1 MACIESGS
9 RSSAILLWGLL
20 LICGGAEAVP
30 QLQAQERG
38 SRVRVLRDTSLK
50 VEGTILGQL
59 AAGTDLTVETV
70 QGEWLWVR
78 TGTGQSGWIRQTD
91 AQVLASS
98 GSVTSTVP
106 SSPPQP
112 EAQYLVGWLLTSQ
125 VITLHD
131 QLLLLH
137 ELQQV
142 QTSEIDRLL
151 KRTGVVLVH
160 IQKLQELLNTAPT
173 AGTSP
178 LDKQVRSDLLPL
190 LAAIEAEAQALQSL
204 IRFPSTESR
213 DAFAKAQLKA
223 EQLFKQISQDK
234 SVEAN
239 RSTP

>member
-9 RSSAILLWGLL
+9 CWSAILVWGWLL
-20 LICGGAEAVP
+20 VCGGDGAVP

-38 SRVRVLRDTSLK
+38 NRVRVLRDTALK

-59 AAGTDLTVETV
+59 AAGTDLTVETI
-70 QGEWLWVR
+70 QGDWLWVR

-91 AQVLASS
+91 AQLLDQTSKPVPP
-98 GSVTSTVP
+98 GSTT
-106 SSPPQP
+106 PPQQD
-112 EAQYLVGWLLTSQ
+112 AQYLVGWLLTSQ
-125 VITLHD
+125 LIALHD

-142 QTSEIDRLL
+142 QTTDIDRLL
-151 KRTGVVLVH
+151 KRTAVVLIH
-160 IQKLQELLNTAPT
+160 IQKLQELLNSAPT
-173 AGTSP
+173 AGAGP
-178 LDKQVRSDLLPL
+178 LDKQVRSDVLPL

-223 EQLFKQISQDK
+223 EQLFKQITQDK
-234 SVEAN
+234 QAEAG
-239 RSTP
+239 RSAE